1 MSNQLSSRVQKVKP
15 SATLAVS
22 AKANELKDQGIQIVP
37 MGSGEPDFDTPEN
50 IQQAGINAIKSG
62 QTRYTAVD
70 GTPALKAA
78 IISKFKR
85 ENALDYTAT
94 EVMVSSGGKQVFYN
108 LCQAVLNAGDEVII
122 PSPYWVSYPD
132 MVILADA
139 IPVIV
144 ETGLEQD
151 FKITPKQLEDNI
163 TEKTQLFVI
172 NSPSNPT
179 GAVSRV

>member
-1 MSNQLSSRVQKVKP
+1 
-15 SATLAVS
+15 
-22 AKANELKDQGIQIVP
+22 
-37 MGSGEPDFDTPEN
+37 
-50 IQQAGINAIKSG
+50 
-62 QTRYTAVD
+62 
-70 GTPALKAA
+70 
-78 IISKFKR
+78 
-85 ENALDYTAT
+85 
-94 EVMVSSGGKQVFYN
+94 
-108 LCQAVLNAGDEVII
+108 
-122 PSPYWVSYPD
+122 

-179 GAVSRV
+179 VSTA